1 MYSILTDIS
10 TQATALMN
18 GSIPG
23 IAAFAWR
30 MFNLIAVFQL
40 IMICIRWELEVLDN
54 HHWTRFHLSDVMQFL
69 MKLAAAGLM
78 LTFYSAALPGFGVSF
93 HQLLPSIGQT
103 LASTVDSTGD
113 ALLTTNLNNAVA
125 NMPTPSILSVL
136 EIASYLLI
144 LMLVGLFQM
153 LLFVVTAFGFIAV
166 AVLSIT
172 GYLMIPLLLTKNF
185 SKYFWNWLDQM
196 VVYSMYPFIAAAFT
210 FVLGNSLNNLVV
222 KAFASGATLYQ
233 MMAYIPALLVL
244 LGTFAFA
251 VFRVPAFTSQH
262 FGGAGGV
269 FSNMAEG
276 AQAYATKMLEPR

>member
-1 MYSILTDIS
+1 MYSILSDIS
-10 TQATALMN
+10 TQAAALMA
-18 GSIPG
+18 GTIPT
-23 IAAFAWR
+23 ITSFAWK

-40 IMICIRWELEVLDN
+40 VMISIRWELEILDN
-54 HHWTRFHLSDVMQFL
+54 HHWTRFHLSDVMMFL

-93 HQLLPSIGQT
+93 HSLLPSLGQT
-103 LASTVDSTGD
+103 LAATVDSAGD
-113 ALLTTNLNNAVA
+113 AQLTNSLNNAVA
-125 NMPTPSILSVL
+125 NMPTPSILSIL
-136 EIASYLLI
+136 EIGSYLLI
-144 LMLVGLFQM
+144 LCLVGLFQM
-153 LLFVVTAFGFIAV
+153 LLFVITAFGFIAI

-185 SKYFWNWLDQM
+185 SKYFWTWLDQM

-210 FVLGNSLNNLVV
+210 FVLGNSLNNLVTKV
-222 KAFASGATLYQ
+222 FASGLTLAG
-233 MMAYIPALLVL
+233 MLAYIPALLVL

-251 VFRVPAFTSQH
+251 VFRVPAFASQH

-276 AQAYATKMLEPR
+276 AQSYMTSKLTPR